1 MAFCQQCE
9 RRFQIENRK
18 SKIQNLCEDCLVEP
32 GKSNETS
39 EEFDDSAVLP
49 GQMEMTLAMV

>member
-1 MAFCQQCE
+1 MWFEQPAVVL
-9 RRFQIENRK
+9 
-18 SKIQNLCEDCLVEP
+18 LCEDCPVEP
-32 GKSNETS
+32 GKSKETG